1 MGFIMNYLGK
11 EVDQYRMEELK
22 VDERINR
29 MKDRSDYLDLSD
41 RYNWRAYFKQADQ
54 VMNKLTWK
62 QYQKVMDQDD
72 PLSAV
77 LKVSKSKKL
86 HDKIYDLELYAHRIK
101 YFKSII
107 NPNFGFENDMNK
119 LVKKV

>member
-1 MGFIMNYLGK
+1 MNYLGK

-22 VDERINR
+22 VDERIVR

-41 RYNWRAYFKQADQ
+41 RYNWQAYFRQ
-54 VMNKLTWK
+54 VN
-62 QYQKVMDQDD
+62 QVID

-107 NPNFGFENDMNK
+107 NPSFGFEGDTNK
-119 LVKKV
+119 LVKKS